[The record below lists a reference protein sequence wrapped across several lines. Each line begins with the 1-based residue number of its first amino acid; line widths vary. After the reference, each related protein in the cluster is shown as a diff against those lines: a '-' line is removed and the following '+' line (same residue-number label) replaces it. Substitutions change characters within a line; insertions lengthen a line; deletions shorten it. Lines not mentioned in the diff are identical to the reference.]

1 MTYEIFK
8 RLSAATLTVG
18 SFLMFFGGDATSMA
32 AMLPA
37 APYTVKAGDTPL
49 SIAHLTGFSVSRFD
63 LVNHLAGPSA
73 RLIPGEKVALPFLYR
88 VSSGDTLSYLA
99 QHYGTTVARIMALN
113 HLHSSLIYAGQTLL
127 FARGSAAVQHVAH
140 PLVFRAANV
149 SSHVAPAPTPAKQ
162 GLGTFLASAYD
173 PSVSSNGPWGAV
185 DYFGQPL
192 KFGDVAVDPS
202 VIPLG
207 STLYISGYSDPA
219 LPAGGFYA
227 KAVDTGGAIKGKR
240 IDVFLPTYT
249 AAMNF
254 GLENVS
260 VSIVRK

>member
-1 MTYEIFK
+1 MTYPMIK
-8 RLSAATLTVG
+8 RLAAVTLAVG
-18 SFLMFFGGDATSMA
+18 SFFMAFAGDATSMA
-32 AMLPA
+32 ATLPP
-37 APYTVKAGDTPL
+37 APYTVKAGDTPATIARL
-49 SIAHLTGFSVSRFD
+49 SGFGVARFD
-63 LVNHLAGPSA
+63 LVNHLASPNVH
-73 RLIPGEKVALPFLYR
+73 LIPGEKVALPFLYR
-88 VSSGDTLSYLA
+88 VSAGDTLSYLA

-113 HLHSSLIYAGQTLL
+113 HLHSSLIYAGQILL
-127 FARGSAAVQHVAH
+127 FARGSAAVQHAAH

-149 SSHVAPAPTPAKQ
+149 STNAKAPIKQ

-240 IDVFLPTYT
+240 IDVFLPTT
-249 AAMNF
+249 SAALNF

-260 VSIVRK
+260 VSIIRK